1 MWLVHADLHESRV
14 IASIEYLST
23 TVIYVEPQLQLPSE
37 SKVLNLRRG
46 RIRVRTKKRNGRVRE
61 QVEARTIY
69 IYIHKFP
76 QIAQEDVDFNVFTI
90 LFYFIFRI

>member
-1 MWLVHADLHESRV
+1 MKYYFGYTYSEDCLLGAEQVSTVMWLVHADLHESRV

-37 SKVLNLRRG
+37 SKILNLRRG

-61 QVEARTIY
+61 QVRGQN
-69 IYIHKFP
+69 H
-76 QIAQEDVDFNVFTI
+76 
-90 LFYFIFRI
+90 FISMYRY